1 MTKIVASILLYG
13 RDTFDNNTDRKF
25 LIWPLEPIKLSYK
38 LNNFRF

>member
-1 MTKIVASILLYG
+1 MTKIVVSILLYG

-25 LIWPLEPIKLSYK
+25 LIWPLEPIKLSHK